1 MLVRMD
7 SRYMPLAAVSDGM
20 GGHLAGD
27 AASALSLQILDEN
40 TRCMN
45 IAPQDMLARAY
56 TAGDQITLWV
66 VFSLLFSD
74 IAKTH

>member
-1 MLVRMD
+1 MKYGSVCEKGKRPQNQDGMLVRMD
-7 SRYMPLAAVSDGM
+7 RRYMPLAAVSDGM

-45 IAPQDMLARAY
+45 IAPQD
-56 TAGDQITLWV
+56 
-66 VFSLLFSD
+66 
-74 IAKTH
+74 